1 MSASNRKIHRLP
13 DRVFEDL
20 ITRPTRA
27 VIMIGDEEGKTK
39 ENETNEENSNGSNGD
54 TSGLNHDGVE
64 DVTVGACAST
74 GDNVTTDNNNNNNND
89 DDNNNHDVEEGE
101 DVHSNAWESAK
112 NDRKYQAGQQQSQQQ
127 QQGSGERTH
136 ESSSTSTSTSWHQQ
150 DEEHAAGQ
158 QHNHNQNQNDQ
169 QQHWSDD
176 TFDSN
181 VSSMETAAGAAAGGG
196 ARSSRGQMRH
206 NQHHASSSSPSCTRK
221 MISCS
226 CTVLRKLSRPQTLL
240 NLIDWSVII
249 LVVIYVVML
258 QQQPHH
264 QHGDDDDNGGS
275 GGGSS
280 PTNDDLVLE
289 FLSIGLATILFIRF
303 IVTSTTVP
311 CLSERRCSKNLTA
324 HLTLGM
330 CVSYGILGVT
340 GWIIV
345 SKLPTTVS
353 PPWCPKNANI
363 CQEYPGAVPVVLVV
377 LCVVEGMRWV
387 YAQGVL
393 RQYVQ
398 DHPDPTSSSSAN
410 TSHRTSQYPHSP
422 GASSSHRSRNR
433 PWWWNQ
439 RNQAQN
445 GGGHDYDEDGRLEE
459 PLIHGQPGWTRSG
472 GGTYM
477 VDDGVSTPR
486 RSGGLFGWMNGGIS
500 SSSRTANNNHNNND
514 NPRDDGSVDY
524 ASLSEDWAS
533 RSEEDP
539 YWWTQSDS

>member
-1 MSASNRKIHRLP
+1 MPSS
-13 DRVFEDL
+13 
-20 ITRPTRA
+20 
-27 VIMIGDEEGKTK
+27 
-39 ENETNEENSNGSNGD
+39 
-54 TSGLNHDGVE
+54 
-64 DVTVGACAST
+64 
-74 GDNVTTDNNNNNNND
+74 NND

-112 NDRKYQAGQQQSQQQ
+112 NDRKYQAGQQQQ

-136 ESSSTSTSTSWHQQ
+136 ESLSASASSTSTSWHQQ
-150 DEEHAAGQ
+150 DEEHAAGL
-158 QHNHNQNQNDQ
+158 HQNQNHQQQQQQQ

-176 TFDSN
+176 TFGTN
-181 VSSMETAAGAAAGGG
+181 VSSMETATGAAAGVGTAG
-196 ARSSRGQMRH
+196 LSRGQMRH
-206 NQHHASSSSPSCTRK
+206 NQHHASSSLPSPSSPPSCTRK
-221 MISCS
+221 IMSCS

-240 NLIDWSVII
+240 NFVDWSVII

-258 QQQPHH
+258 QHQQQQH
-264 QHGDDDDNGGS
+264 QNDDDDNGG
-275 GGGSS
+275 GGSGS
-280 PTNDDLVLE
+280 SSTNDLVLE
-289 FLSIGLATILFIRF
+289 FLSIGLATILFVRF
-303 IVTSTTVP
+303 IVTSSAIP

-340 GWIIV
+340 GWIVV
-345 SKLPTTVS
+345 SKLPTTAS
-353 PPWCPKNANI
+353 PPWCPKSTNSI
-363 CQEYPGAVPVVLVV
+363 CQEYPGGVPVVLIV
-377 LCVVEGMRWV
+377 LCIVEGMRWV

-433 PWWWNQ
+433 PWWWNH

-445 GGGHDYDEDGRLEE
+445 GGGHEYDEDGRLQE

-500 SSSRTANNNHNNND
+500 STSRTGNNNHSNND
-514 NPRDDGSVDY
+514 DPRDDGSVDY